1 MAKRTKIWIAL
12 SIIPQLLL
20 VKSLVF
26 FPGFVESFYS
36 NGLYIVI
43 SKAMRFVFG
52 WIPFSVGD
60 IIYTIAG
67 IYVIRWMVKNIWRI
81 RKGLK
86 AFMVDILTAV
96 SLLYFTFH
104 LFWGFNYYREPLH
117 TKMGLEAQ
125 YTTDELIETTDA
137 LTLLTNEIQS
147 HLVEDDS
154 LAVEVPYSKSE
165 LLRKSSDGYVNLN
178 TSYAFLDPQ
187 PQSLKRSIYSI
198 PLTYMGFSG
207 YLNPFTNEAQ
217 IDGIIPLHKYPATS
231 CHEQAHQIGYAAENE
246 ANFIGFLASAANDD
260 PYFKY
265 SAFMFALKHCLYEL
279 ARRDPELF
287 EEKRDAVNI
296 GVLKNY
302 EQERLFW
309 MSYQNPLEPV
319 FKETFNTFLKA
330 NSQADG
336 IKSYSYVVAL
346 LVNFYKKEGFQTL
359 NKS

>member
-1 MAKRTKIWIAL
+1 MSNRRKIWIAL
-12 SIIPQLLL
+12 SIFPQILL
-20 VKSLVF
+20 VKSLSF
-26 FPGFVESFYS
+26 FPEFVESFYS
-36 NGLYIVI
+36 NGLYILI
-43 SKAMRFVFG
+43 SKAMRIVFG

-60 IIYTIAG
+60 VIYTLAG
-67 IYVIRWMVKNIWRI
+67 IYVIRWMIKNIWRI
-81 RKGLK
+81 RKTPK
-86 AFMVDILTAV
+86 AFTLDILVAV

-104 LFWGFNYYREPLH
+104 LFWGFNYYRQPLH
-117 TKMGLEAQ
+117 TKLDLEAQ
-125 YTTDELIETTDA
+125 YSTEDLIETTDA
-137 LTLLTNEIQS
+137 LTRFTNTIHSQ
-147 HLVEDDS
+147 LVEDDS
-154 LAVEVPYSKSE
+154 LAVAVPYSKRDLIKRSSQGYKE
-165 LLRKSSDGYVNLN
+165 LKE
-178 TSYAFLDPQ
+178 TYAYLDPQ

-217 IDGIIPLHKYPATS
+217 IDGIIPLHKYPVTT

-246 ANFIGFLASAANDD
+246 ANFIGFLASASNED
-260 PYFKY
+260 PYFQY

-279 ARRDPELF
+279 ARRDPDLF
-287 EEKRDAVNI
+287 EEKRDAVNA

-330 NSQADG
+330 NSQVDG

-346 LVNFYKKEGFQTL
+346 LVNYYKKEGFQTL
-359 NKS
+359 N